1 MRNLDELFK
10 SAERLNAPDSLK
22 QRVMET
28 ICVHEKAVKPSW
40 LPRPAEW
47 LGDLFTRPARAGFAL
62 AAVSV
67 ALAVAV
73 GVHAPRPEAPAT
85 LVAAGEISEIN
96 EFMGETIGPVY
107 STRRDLNGSAA
118 MVSDDVDEFV
128 KTTVESVFWIN
139 GGSDNA

>member
-1 MRNLDELFK
+1 MKNLDELFK

-28 ICVHEKAVKPSW
+28 IHVHEKAGKPGW
-40 LPRPAEW
+40 LVRPAEW
-47 LGDLFTRPARAGFAL
+47 FSNLFTRPARAGFAL
-62 AAVSV
+62 AAVAV
-67 ALAVAV
+67 AIAVAV
-73 GVHAPRPEAPAT
+73 GVHEPRPEAPASV
-85 LVAAGEISEIN
+85 VAAGERSEIN
-96 EFMGETIGPVY
+96 EFLGETIGPVY
-107 STRRDLNGSAA
+107 SARRDLNGGAI